1 MSVLNNSAV
10 STHGS
15 GVPMGG
21 GELRVFLLC
30 HLGHS
35 KLSFS
40 VQSRTL
46 FPRQSL
52 ITILS
57 EKQFVKNEVREE
69 RLVNLCVC
77 MCVLCCVV

>member
-30 HLGHS
+30 HLE
-35 KLSFS
+35 
-40 VQSRTL
+40 
-46 FPRQSL
+46 PASL
-52 ITILS
+52 KMALNTSLG
-57 EKQFVKNEVREE
+57 FVLTDAIV
-69 RLVNLCVC
+69 
-77 MCVLCCVV
+77 